1 LYKWLVVVFV
11 LALVV
16 FVMLRFPYT
25 RAIESLLQDMAQGHN
40 VRITVGNVDI
50 NLLYATA
57 YLKELR
63 IEYEGV
69 NVDIQRVR
77 VRPRLMGLLSLK
89 LEFTVNAT
97 DIKVGSAFI
106 PVLYMSEGKGVL
118 KRRGDGWE
126 VREIRVVG
134 KGIEA
139 MGKVYLSGRHIRY
152 ELKLKPSGV
161 LYKLLERFLPIGV
174 NEGNWVEVK
183 GRL

>member
-1 LYKWLVVVFV
+1 MSKWLVVVFV

-25 RAIESLLQDMAQGHN
+25 RAIESLLRDVEQGYN
-40 VRITVGNVDI
+40 VRITIGNVDI
-50 NLLYATA
+50 NLLYATV

-97 DIKVGSAFI
+97 GIKVRSGFI

-118 KRRGDGWE
+118 ERQGDGWE
-126 VREIRVVG
+126 IRKIHVAG
-134 KGIEA
+134 KGMEVI
-139 MGKVYLSGRHIRY
+139 GKVYLSGRHIRY
-152 ELKLKPSGV
+152 ELRLKPSGMN
-161 LYKLLERFLPIGV
+161 K
-174 NEGNWVEVK
+174 GNWVEVK